1 LSVQF
6 SFIAKFRPR
15 SILKI
20 QRKKIKLVYTH
31 VKWSYF
37 KYEKGLEK
45 EVQGDSF
52 KIALYNFV
60 QTDFGST
67 MSPNTL
73 YMMPSTLKSHKNPI
87 KDQWPKPSQ
96 AGETK
101 REGQKTHSLQEPK
114 KGEG

>member
-1 LSVQF
+1 
-6 SFIAKFRPR
+6 
-15 SILKI
+15 
-20 QRKKIKLVYTH
+20 

-87 KDQWPKPSQ
+87 KDQWPKLSR
-96 AGETK
+96 GDK
-101 REGQKTHSLQEPK
+101 KGRPK
-114 KGEG
+114 KGQKKHSL